1 MKWYEFNILDFC
13 LIIFNK
19 YVGPVLHTLG
29 VIDWSHHVSNYFID
43 FVSHT
48 CPSLLL
54 KYTSVAALV
63 IALKFIFLIALLVFI
78 RGGIPRYRYD
88 FLTKIGWIKFLSLV
102 IAVFLSSFL
111 LIVVI

>member
-1 MKWYEFNILDFC
+1 MKWYEFNVLDFY
-13 LIIFNK
+13 LLTYNK
-19 YVGPVLHTLG
+19 YIGPTLYSLG
-29 VIDWSHHVSNYFID
+29 LVDFSHQVTNYVMD
-43 FVSHT
+43 FFFNI
-48 CPSLLL
+48 CPSFIL
-54 KYTSVAALV
+54 KYTSTAAIL

-111 LIVVI
+111 LVVLI